1 MNTSLRKL
9 PKVQT
14 LMDSANAAPLIDV
27 FGREHV
33 TEAVREKIERART
46 KLLADAPMPE
56 AILSERLFWTDISE
70 TLDQSRE
77 QSLKRVINASGI
89 VIHTNLG
96 RAPLAPEAIA
106 AMSEIAS
113 TYSTLEFE
121 LDTGKRGSRHSHAET
136 LICELTGAKAALVV
150 NNCAGAI
157 LTVLSALANHK
168 EVIASRGELVE
179 IGGSFRMPDVITQSG
194 ATLKEVG
201 TTNKTHPADYAD
213 AITESTALLLK
224 SHTSNYAVVGFSAS
238 PTRGQLAEIAK
249 ANSLPLIEDLG
260 SGVLVDL
267 TPYGL
272 PNEPV
277 VKDVIAAGVDIVTFS
292 GDKLLG
298 GPQAGII
305 AGRKDL
311 IDQIKRH
318 PMARAVRVDKLS
330 LAALIAT
337 LELYRAPSDP
347 IARIPVL
354 RKISEPIDLVRARA
368 EHLAD
373 HCSSIE
379 DLQTTIVPSKAR
391 AGGGSLPLQD
401 LPSLALSLTHPDM
414 SPDQLAEH
422 LRAASPP
429 VIGRISKEK
438 LLIDLRTVS
447 DEEISD
453 LSSVLTTAFSS

>member
-1 MNTSLRKL
+1 MNAILRQL

-14 LMDSANAAPLIDV
+14 LMDSAYAAPLIDV

-33 TEAVREKIERART
+33 TEAVRGKIEHART

-70 TLDQSRE
+70 TLDQSRQ
-77 QSLKRVINASGI
+77 QSLKPVINATGI

-106 AMSEIAS
+106 AMNEVAS
-113 TYSTLEFE
+113 AYSTLEFNLE
-121 LDTGKRGSRHSHAET
+121 SGKRGSRHSHVEAI
-136 LICELTGAKAALVV
+136 ICELTGAEAALVV

-157 LTVLSALANHK
+157 LTVLSALANRK

-201 TTNKTHPADYAD
+201 TTNKTHATDYAD
-213 AITESTALLLK
+213 AISDGSALLLK
-224 SHTSNYAVVGFSAS
+224 SHTSNYAVVGFSAT
-238 PTRGQLAEIAK
+238 PTRKQLSEIAR
-249 ANSLPLIEDLG
+249 AHELPLVEDLG

-267 TPYGL
+267 APYGL

-277 VKDVIAAGVDIVTFS
+277 VKDVLAAGVDIVTFS

-311 IDQIKRH
+311 IDRIKRH
-318 PMARAVRVDKLS
+318 PMARAVRIDKLS

-347 IARIPVL
+347 ITRVPVL
-354 RKISEPIDLVRARA
+354 RRISEPIDLVRKRA
-368 EHLAD
+368 EKLAEQ
-373 HCSSIE
+373 CGSIK
-379 DLQTTIVPSKAR
+379 DLQIAIVPSKAR

-401 LPSLALSLTHPDM
+401 LPSFALSLSHQDM
-414 SPDQLAEH
+414 SPDQMAER
-422 LRAASPP
+422 LRAAKTPI
-429 VIGRISKEK
+429 IGRISNDK
-438 LLIDLRTVS
+438 LLLDLRTVV
-447 DEEISD
+447 DEEIAE
-453 LSSVLTTAFSS
+453 LSGLLSTALSR

>member
-157 LTVLSALANHK
+157 LTVLSALAKHK

-422 LRAASPP
+422 LRAACPP